1 MYLLLLASAFAS
13 TTPGST
19 IPSWPASM
27 AAGDCDE
34 VTRLLPSPTAPVER
48 LAAARCLE
56 RLDQDGRAL
65 EVLGTID
72 GPLAPYA
79 AIVRARALLDRG
91 DPAAAAQALVG
102 VALNGPE
109 DELLR
114 GRALVLAGKGLD
126 ARDGLRALT
135 EGAVGDEA
143 RGWLAEGARLRGDQ
157 PAAIATWRALW
168 TRHPTSVWSG
178 RAEQALA
185 GANASVPAYGDD
197 VGRSLA
203 LERVKTLLALK
214 QANLAIPLLDGVHT
228 AKAFTTQSELLY
240 MADALFDAKL
250 YPRAVDWFARAG
262 ASTLSART
270 AFDEALATAR
280 AGDYPGAATRYR
292 ALMTRFPGTSQAEE
306 ALFKIPYME
315 YDAGRLEEARGG
327 FRAYLDARP
336 DGKFARDARWFHAWA
351 AWRRGDTPQAL
362 VGFDE
367 VLKYDGGTEQG
378 VAARYWKARATDDA
392 QALRAVL
399 RDAPDSGYAWFAAQ
413 RLGVKYP
420 QPAKAERPTFPAAFV
435 TAHPSLETGLLLAHA
450 GLPDWARPLLAT
462 ATADAAAG
470 GSTTAIP
477 MAWAL
482 IDAED
487 YPAARKLAAKYC
499 GTGPAAAAACLPRPH
514 ADTVEAIAVERGLD
528 PLLPYAIMNAESG
541 LDPSVTSPAGARG
554 LMQLMPTLAAQL
566 AKDTIPGFAPDDLYR
581 AGVNARLGTLEL
593 SLLQSRFGRAN
604 TQPSLPLVIAGY
616 NGGGD
621 AVARWIGGYT
631 TAPEP
636 DRFAED
642 ISFTETRRYVRRV
655 LGFLMAYR
663 RAYGDR

>member
-1 MYLLLLASAFAS
+1 MHLLLFASAFAS
-13 TTPGST
+13 PTPT
-19 IPSWPASM
+19 WPAYM
-27 AAGDCDE
+27 ASGDCTE

-65 EVLGTID
+65 EVLGTIE

-79 AIVRARALLDRG
+79 AMVRARATLDRG
-91 DPAAAAQALVG
+91 DPAAAALALVG
-102 VALNGPE
+102 VALSGPE

-114 GRALVLAGKGLD
+114 GRALVLAGKSLE

-135 EGAVGDEA
+135 EGTVGDEA
-143 RGWLAEGARLRGDQ
+143 RWWLAEGARMRGDM
-157 PAAIATWRALW
+157 PAAIATWRAVW
-168 TRHPTSVWSG
+168 TRHPTSMWSV
-178 RAEQALA
+178 RSEQALA
-185 GANASVPAYGDD
+185 AAGAVAPSYADD
-197 VGRSLA
+197 VGRALA
-203 LERVKTLLALK
+203 LDRVKTLLALK
-214 QANLAIPLLDGVHT
+214 QANLAIPLLDGIHT
-228 AKAFTTQSELLY
+228 AASFTTQSELLY

-262 ASTLSART
+262 ASTLSARA

-280 AGDYPGAATRYR
+280 SGEYPGAATRYQ
-292 ALMTRFPGTSQAEE
+292 ALIARFPGTSQAEE
-306 ALFKIPYME
+306 ALFKIPYMD

-336 DGKFARDARWFHAWA
+336 DGKFARDARWFRAWA
-351 AWRRGDTPQAL
+351 AWRRGDVPQA
-362 VGFDE
+362 VIGFDE
-367 VLKYDGGTEQG
+367 VLKHDASSEQG
-378 VAARYWKARATDDA
+378 VAARYWKARASDDP

-399 RDAPDSGYAWFAAQ
+399 RDDPDSGYAWFAAD

-420 QPAKAERPTFPAAFV
+420 RPAKAERPTFPTAFL
-435 TAHPSLETGLLLAHA
+435 ASHPTLETGLLLAHA

-462 ATADAAAG
+462 ASADAAAG
-470 GSTTAIP
+470 GAATAIP

-487 YPAARKLAAKYC
+487 YPAARRLASKYC

-514 ADTVEAIAVERGLD
+514 ADAVEAIAVERGLD

-554 LMQLMPTLAAQL
+554 LMQLMPALAAQL
-566 AKDTIPGFAPDDLYR
+566 AQETVPGFAPDDLYR

-593 SLLQSRFGRAN
+593 SLLQARFGRAS

-621 AVARWIGGYT
+621 AVERWIGGYT

-642 ISFTETRRYVRRV
+642 ISYTETRRYVRRV